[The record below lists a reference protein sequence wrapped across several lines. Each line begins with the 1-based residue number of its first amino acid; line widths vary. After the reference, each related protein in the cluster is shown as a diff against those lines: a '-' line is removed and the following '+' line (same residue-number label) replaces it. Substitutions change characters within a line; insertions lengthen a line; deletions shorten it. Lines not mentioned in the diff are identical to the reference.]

1 MIDNHT
7 TMREEEGF
15 VNCELLPLTLED
27 ANILIDV
34 FNTYFTCFP
43 SDIDRKD
50 KLKLYVEID
59 ELRRE
64 LDVKEH
70 YGTCSNRREIKV
82 KSFYSTG
89 EMPI

>member
-1 MIDNHT
+1 MANNFQ
-7 TMREEEGF
+7 EEGF

-43 SDIDRKD
+43 NDIDNRD
-50 KLKLYVEID
+50 KLKLYMEIEDIRKDLEFD
-59 ELRRE
+59 ER
-64 LDVKEH
+64 
-70 YGTCSNRREIKV
+70 YGEFGNRRNLKV
-82 KSFYSTG
+82 RSYSTG